1 MLRGTWLAG
10 AVLGAL
16 SVLATGGAWAE
27 QAKVV
32 AVKFHADWCGSCEV
46 IQPAIDEARA
56 SVNSPEVAFVTLD
69 LTDEA
74 TTADAMELAEAAGIT
89 EAYEAFA
96 PKTGFVLL
104 IDTQTGQAV
113 AKMTKTHSAADLEG
127 LITSALTGEL
137 EPIEAPAS

>member
-16 SVLATGGAWAE
+16 SVLATGGALAE
-27 QAKVV
+27 QAKIV
-32 AVKFHADWCGSCEV
+32 AVKFHADWCGSCEA
-46 IQPAIDEARA
+46 IQPAIDEARD
-56 SVNSPEVAFVTLD
+56 SVNSPDVAFVTLD

-89 EAYEAFA
+89 EAYETFG

-104 IDTQTGQAV
+104 IDTQSGEAV
-113 AKMTKTHSAADLEG
+113 AKMTKTHSAADLQG
-127 LITSALTGEL
+127 LIASALAGEL